1 MDCFGDHV
9 LGCGHGPLRIKRHN
23 AISEVIWHALLVDNK
38 ESKREQKCGGESNNR
53 PGDVFH
59 PDFLEG
65 RPAFFDVSVRN
76 SLQPSYVSKAA
87 IKPGAAAEAGE
98 IEKDEKHERAVTQ
111 AGGHFYPLI
120 VETLGHWS
128 PSSLETLKTIASKAS
143 SMNHIPFSQA
153 YSNLMEQ
160 LSVRLW
166 QYNAKLLYS
175 RLNLDFDDLWDFPV
189 TVM

>member
-9 LGCGHGPLRIKRHN
+9 LGCGHGPLHIKRHN
-23 AISEVIWHALLVDNK
+23 AISEVIWHALLVDDRD
-38 ESKREQKCGGESNNR
+38 SKREQKCGGESNNR

-65 RPAFFDVSVRN
+65 RLAFFYVSVRN
-76 SLQPSYVSKAA
+76 SMQPSYFSKAA
-87 IKPGAAAEAGE
+87 IKPGAAAEAAE
-98 IEKDEKHERAVTQ
+98 IEKDEKHDKVITQ
-111 AGGHFYPLI
+111 EGGHFYPLI
-120 VETLGHWS
+120 VETFGHWS

-143 SMNHIPFSQA
+143 SMNSIPFSQA

-166 QYNAKLLYS
+166 QHNAKLLYS
-175 RLNLDFDDLWDFPV
+175 RLNLDFDELWDFPV
-189 TVM
+189 TVR

>member
-1 MDCFGDHV
+1 M
-9 LGCGHGPLRIKRHN
+9 
-23 AISEVIWHALLVDNK
+23 
-38 ESKREQKCGGESNNR
+38 
-53 PGDVFH
+53 
-59 PDFLEG
+59 
-65 RPAFFDVSVRN
+65 
-76 SLQPSYVSKAA
+76 QPSYVSKAA
-87 IKPGAAAEAGE
+87 IKAGAVAEAGE
-98 IEKDEKHERAVTQ
+98 IEKDEKYDKVVTQ

-128 PSSLETLKTIASKAS
+128 PSSLETLKIIASKAS
-143 SMNHIPFSQA
+143 SMNSIPFSQT

-189 TVM
+189 TVR

>member
-1 MDCFGDHV
+1 MFY
-9 LGCGHGPLRIKRHN
+9 
-23 AISEVIWHALLVDNK
+23 
-38 ESKREQKCGGESNNR
+38 
-53 PGDVFH
+53 

-76 SLQPSYVSKAA
+76 SMQPSYVSKAA
-87 IKPGAAAEAGE
+87 IKPGAVAEAGE
-98 IEKDEKHERAVTQ
+98 IDKDEKHDKVVTQ

-128 PSSLETLKTIASKAS
+128 PSSVETLKTIASKAS
-143 SMNHIPFSQA
+143 SMNSIPFSQT

-166 QYNAKLLYS
+166 QFGVVCIEEEYKIYKQYIYIYIYIRLILETLSEIQQVLKL
-175 RLNLDFDDLWDFPV
+175 
-189 TVM
+189 

>member
-9 LGCGHGPLRIKRHN
+9 LACGHGSLRIKRHN
-23 AISEVIWHALLVDNK
+23 AISEVIWHALLVDNRD
-38 ESKREQKCGGESNNR
+38 SKREQKCGGESNNR
-53 PGDVFH
+53 RGDVFH

-76 SLQPSYVSKAA
+76 SIQPSYVSKAA
-87 IKPGAAAEAGE
+87 IKSGAAAEAGE
-98 IEKDEKHERAVTQ
+98 IEKDEKNDRVVTQ
-111 AGGHFYPLI
+111 AGGHFSPLI

-143 SMNHIPFSQA
+143 SMNSIPFSQT

-160 LSVRLW
+160 LSVRL
-166 QYNAKLLYS
+166 
-175 RLNLDFDDLWDFPV
+175 
-189 TVM
+189 

>member
-1 MDCFGDHV
+1 M
-9 LGCGHGPLRIKRHN
+9 
-23 AISEVIWHALLVDNK
+23 
-38 ESKREQKCGGESNNR
+38 
-53 PGDVFH
+53 
-59 PDFLEG
+59 
-65 RPAFFDVSVRN
+65 
-76 SLQPSYVSKAA
+76 QPSYVSKAA

-98 IEKDEKHERAVTQ
+98 REKDKKHDNVFTQ
-111 AGGHFYPLI
+111 AEGHFYPLI

-128 PSSLETLKTIASKAS
+128 PPSLETLKIIASKAS
-143 SMNHIPFSQA
+143 SMNSIPFSQT
-153 YSNLMEQ
+153 YSNLMGQ

>member
-1 MDCFGDHV
+1 M
-9 LGCGHGPLRIKRHN
+9 I
-23 AISEVIWHALLVDNK
+23 
-38 ESKREQKCGGESNNR
+38 
-53 PGDVFH
+53 
-59 PDFLEG
+59 
-65 RPAFFDVSVRN
+65 
-76 SLQPSYVSKAA
+76 
-87 IKPGAAAEAGE
+87 
-98 IEKDEKHERAVTQ
+98 TQ

-128 PSSLETLKTIASKAS
+128 PSSVETLKTIALKAS
-143 SMNHIPFSQA
+143 SMNNIPFSET

-160 LSVRLW
+160 LSERLW